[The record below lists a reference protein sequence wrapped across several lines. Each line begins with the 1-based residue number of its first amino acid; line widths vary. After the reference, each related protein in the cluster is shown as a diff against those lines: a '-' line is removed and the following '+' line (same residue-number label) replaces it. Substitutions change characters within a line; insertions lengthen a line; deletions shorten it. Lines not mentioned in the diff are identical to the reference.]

1 MLTPLIDQYNMTV
14 YQLKSLVKKLTQEG
28 IEETILFSNIYSQ
41 SSSIKNVQK
50 NKNKGIVKRLFETL
64 RLLIFKLKNR

>member
-50 NKNKGIVKRLFETL
+50 NKNKSIVKRLFETL

>member
-50 NKNKGIVKRLFETL
+50 NKNKGIVNRLFETL

>member
-1 MLTPLIDQYNMTV
+1 MTV

-50 NKNKGIVKRLFETL
+50 NKNKGIVNRLFETL